1 MINFKDFSM
10 DNRTW
15 YARFGAGLTLGE
27 LDAHLHANGRRAI
40 AHGTCP
46 EVGTGGHLTVVSVS
60 GIFLITSDSFRAAL
74 DQYPASGEALSTISS
89 KSKS

>member
-1 MINFKDFSM
+1 M

-46 EVGTGGHLTVVSVS
+46 EVGTGGHLTVVSLS
-60 GIFLITSDSFRAAL
+60 GT
-74 DQYPASGEALSTISS
+74 
-89 KSKS
+89 